1 MEKDIKRPKINT
13 GRWTRAEHEKFMDA
27 LDKYGRD
34 WVKIEKKMKTRSL
47 LQIRSHAQKVFLN
60 MS

>member
-1 MEKDIKRPKINT
+1 MEKDIKRHKINT
-13 GRWTRAEHEKFMDA
+13 GRWTRAEHQKFMEA
-27 LDKYGRD
+27 LEKYGRD
-34 WVKIEKKMKTRSL
+34 WAKIEKKLKTRSL